1 MPQTSREPR
10 ERNLLALVPERTKDY
25 VLRDDGLVDVII
37 PRFGDGRVAKVLET
51 LIKRTPILLKLD
63 EIGTLTWHLCDGKH
77 TVEEIG
83 DQMDR
88 TFGQR
93 VEPVYD
99 RLALFFKE
107 MERRELIRWKESG
120 APGTTREK

>member
-1 MPQTSREPR
+1 MPRTPHETQ
-10 ERNLLALVPERTKDY
+10 ERNLLTLVPERTKDY

-51 LIKRTPILLKLD
+51 LIKRSPILLKLD
-63 EIGTLTWHLCDGKH
+63 EVGTLTWHLCDGKH
-77 TVEEIG
+77 TVAEIG
-83 DQMDR
+83 DQMQK
-88 TFGQR
+88 TFGQK

-107 MERRELIRWKESG
+107 MEKRELIRWK
-120 APGTTREK
+120 